1 MEMSKCKIV
10 RGFAKLKRNNFVPAN
25 KWLLFSVENENE
37 YLSVIATNKTN
48 CDTVLFGDD
57 EFVFTIQEYDGKNF
71 VTHIK
76 EVFDPQKILFE
87 VLNSSALSEDENS
100 NPADIALKYID
111 KKIFCLEVSE
121 KFEKQEFLLIYDE
134 IEGKIGISED
144 SDKLWIQTKERT
156 YPCIIDTNLT
166 LDKENLKHLSRATMF
181 CGVHTTNG
189 FYLHSCA

>member
-1 MEMSKCKIV
+1 MSKCKIV
-10 RGFAKLKRNNFVPAN
+10 RGVAKLKRNNFDPAK

-57 EFVFTIQEYDGKNF
+57 EFVFTIQEYDGKNI

-87 VLNSSALSEDENS
+87 VLNSSALSEDENN

-111 KKIFCLEVSE
+111 KKIFSLEVSE
-121 KFEKQEFLLIYDE
+121 KFDKQEFLLVYDE
-134 IEGKIGISED
+134 IEGKIVISAD
-144 SDKLWIQTKERT
+144 SNKLWIQTKER
-156 YPCIIDTNLT
+156 T

-181 CGVHTTNG
+181 CGVHTPDG